1 MSATMALALLPLAT
15 SALSAG
21 GQYMENQSKANA
33 SEYNARTAE
42 WQARLVKQSSEFSMA
57 RIQRQKAKFLSTQQS
72 LYAKAGVKLEG
83 SPIKVMADSAT
94 EYELD
99 KLTENYNAQVQMAAL
114 KSEAQASRTQASQY
128 RFQASFQPAMTLL
141 TGAANTGM
149 SYAAASSPKT
159 TKPSTGTTPRK

>member
-21 GQYMENQSKANA
+21 GQYFEEKSKANA
-33 SEYNARTAE
+33 ADYNARTAE
-42 WQARLVKQSSEFSMA
+42 WQARLVKQSSDFAMA

-72 LYAKAGVKLEG
+72 LYAKAGVKMEG

-114 KSEAQASRTQASQY
+114 KSEAQASRTQAAQY
-128 RFQASFQPAMTLL
+128 RFQGAFQPAMTLL
-141 TGAANTGM
+141 TGAANAGM
-149 SYAAASSPKT
+149 SYAAAPTPKT
-159 TKPSTGTTPRK
+159 PTTPTGTTPRK